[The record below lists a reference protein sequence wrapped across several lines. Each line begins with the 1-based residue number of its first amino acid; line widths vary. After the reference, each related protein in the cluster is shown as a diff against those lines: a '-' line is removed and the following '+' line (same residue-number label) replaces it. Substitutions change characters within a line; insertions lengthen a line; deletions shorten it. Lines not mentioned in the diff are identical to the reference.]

1 MIKLSLFKA
10 LNNFDLDI
18 NLKLESFN
26 ILGVYGP
33 SGSGKSTLLR
43 CISGLEPAK
52 SVYVNNQPVHELSL
66 IHI

>member
-18 NLKLESFN
+18 NLELESFN
-26 ILGVYGP
+26 VLGVYGP

-52 SVYVNNQPVHELSL
+52 SVHM
-66 IHI
+66 

>member
-18 NLKLESFN
+18 NLELESFN
-26 ILGVYGP
+26 VLGVYGP

-43 CISGLEPAK
+43 CINRMNDLVDICKKCS
-52 SVYVNNQPVHELSL
+52 Y
-66 IHI
+66 